1 MTAIDHSQLSQHLS
15 GSTAVAAPCVYLI
28 HGQEMLVERSAEQV
42 VCHILGDA
50 DRDISVEAVEGLAE
64 NIPDVI
70 EQLNTF
76 SLLSGPKIVLFKDA
90 KLFDAASGQ
99 KRLLDQIIVDHEA
112 GNLPKSAQRLLQL
125 CGRLAFD
132 LDDARQG
139 RASFKT
145 LHGAVGSAAVTQ
157 MVDYCL
163 SRQWQPAPVQDAAG
177 QLRSAIERGF
187 PPSHYLIVSV
197 NAKVPKNQKLYKT
210 IAKIGWVIDCHV
222 PMGERRAD
230 KMAQDTVLRQALTQQ
245 LARAEKKLAPGLFE
259 KLCDLTGFDLR
270 TFTQNVEKLID
281 YSGERAEISVEDIH
295 HVLRRTK
302 SDPVFQLTNAVADR
316 NSVQALFYLNALL
329 KAQWHPLQILA
340 AIANQ
345 VRKLLLAKDFAV
357 GSGQAYWSAG
367 MSYAQFQ
374 QSVMPAVQAYDA
386 HTRETLDQWNSGRPD
401 DTPMAKKGPLKST
414 EFALAPNPN
423 SAYPVYQTLLK
434 SEKFTLHELVAALET
449 ISQSDVRLKSTGQ
462 DPALVIKKTIAD
474 ICKGR

>member
-1 MTAIDHSQLSQHLS
+1 MTAIDHSQLTQHLS
-15 GSTAVAAPCVYLI
+15 GSAAAAVPCAFLI

-64 NIPDVI
+64 NIPDAI

-76 SLLSGPKIVLFKDA
+76 SLLSGPKIILFKDA
-90 KLFDAASGQ
+90 KLFDIAGGQ
-99 KRLLDQIIVDHEA
+99 KRLLDQIIADQEA

-125 CGRLAFD
+125 CGRLALD
-132 LDDARQG
+132 LDAARQG
-139 RASFKT
+139 RAGFKA
-145 LHGAVGSAAVTQ
+145 LHDAVGARAVTQ
-157 MVDYCL
+157 IVDYCL
-163 SRQWQPAPVQDAAG
+163 SQQWQPASVQDSAEH
-177 QLRSAIERGF
+177 LRHALERGF
-187 PPSHYLIVSV
+187 PPNHYLIVTV

-210 IAKIGWVIDCHV
+210 MAKTGWVIDCHV
-222 PMGERRAD
+222 PTGERRAD

-245 LARAEKKLAPGLFE
+245 LARAGKKPAPGLFE
-259 KLCDLTGFDLR
+259 KLYDLTGFDLR
-270 TFTQNVEKLID
+270 TFTHNVEKLID
-281 YSGERAEISVEDIH
+281 YSGESAELSVDDID

-316 NSVQALFYLNALL
+316 NLSQALFYLHALL
-329 KAQWHPLQILA
+329 KTQWHPLQILA

-357 GSGQAYWSAG
+357 GRGQSCWSRG

-374 QSVMPAVQAYDA
+374 QSVMPVIQAYDT
-386 HTRETLDQWNSGRPD
+386 HTRETLDQWNSGNQEIPKG
-401 DTPMAKKGPLKST
+401 KKGPLKNT
-414 EFALAPNPN
+414 EFALASNPN

-434 SEKFTLHELVAALET
+434 SEKYTLHELVAALE
-449 ISQSDVRLKSTGQ
+449 ILSQSDVRLKSTGQ